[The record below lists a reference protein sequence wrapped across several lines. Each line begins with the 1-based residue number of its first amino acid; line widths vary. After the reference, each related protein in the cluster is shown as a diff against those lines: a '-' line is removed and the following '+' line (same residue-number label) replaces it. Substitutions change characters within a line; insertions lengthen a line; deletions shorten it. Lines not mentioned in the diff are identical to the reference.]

1 MLLLVATAIS
11 AGLWLY
17 EGDTTLPYEAIAI
30 GVVVLLNAGIGFIQ
44 EARAESAVAALR
56 EMSAAHAL
64 VIRDGEPQRL
74 LAAQVVAGDILLVE
88 EGDTVAADA
97 RVIQSTGLQIA
108 EAPLTGESV
117 PVPKSPAAI
126 TGDVPLGDR
135 HNMIF
140 AGTSATYGHGRALV
154 VATGMRTEMGR
165 IAGMLRDVPDDTTP
179 LQKELDRVGKLLG
192 IGVVIIAVVMIAT
205 ILLVED
211 VSGAAAIFNVLILGV
226 ALAVA
231 AVPEGMPTVV
241 TAVLAIGVQRMARK
255 RAIVRHLHAVE
266 TLGSAAI
273 IASDK
278 TGTLTKNEMTVRAIV
293 TASGQVEL
301 GGTGY
306 APDGAVAPEG
316 GGAVGRDL
324 RIELERVLAI
334 AHRVN
339 NAVLQERDGRWTV
352 QGDPTEGAL
361 LVAARKAGL
370 EDEALETRFKRV
382 GEVPF
387 SSARKMMS
395 TVHTDAGKVEELLV
409 FTKGAP
415 DVLLARCSARTRR
428 RRLTPAERRAP
439 QADSD
444 DERRPRRSG
453 PAYACD
459 GLPFA
464 AGYRHRT

>member
-1 MLLLVATAIS
+1 M
-11 AGLWLY
+11 
-17 EGDTTLPYEAIAI
+17 
-30 GVVVLLNAGIGFIQ
+30 
-44 EARAESAVAALR
+44 
-56 EMSAAHAL
+56 
-64 VIRDGEPQRL
+64 
-74 LAAQVVAGDILLVE
+74 
-88 EGDTVAADA
+88 
-97 RVIQSTGLQIA
+97 IQSIGLQIA

-126 TGDVPLGDR
+126 TGDAPLGDR

-140 AGTSATYGHGRALV
+140 AGTTATYGHGRALV

-179 LQKELDRVGKLLG
+179 LQKELNRVGRLLG

-205 ILLVED
+205 ILLMED
-211 VSGAAAIFNVLILGV
+211 VRGVSAIFNVLILGV

-241 TAVLAIGVQRMARK
+241 TAVLAIGVQRMAGK

-266 TLGSAAI
+266 TLGSAAV

-306 APDGAVAPEG
+306 APDGAVATEG
-316 GGAVGRDL
+316 GGAVAPDL
-324 RIELERVLAI
+324 RIEFERVLAI

-370 EDEALETRFKRV
+370 KDEDLEMRFKRV

-395 TVHTDAGKVEELLV
+395 TVHIDAGTVDVLLV

-415 DVLLARCSARTRR
+415 DVLLARCSHELVGDVSQPLSGARRTQIVTTNDELAGRALR
-428 RRLTPAERRAP
+428 TLAIAYRSLPRTALALENLERVL
-439 QADSD
+439 S
-444 DERRPRRSG
+444 RSS
-453 PAYACD
+453 CSRD
-459 GLPFA
+459 
-464 AGYRHRT
+464 